1 MSRTSGERS
10 SPNDIE
16 MEAIILHVWIRWFVR
31 LSRNFYV
38 VVVPL
43 KRKPGTIKNLI
54 NPDEMDMEEVQYVGG
69 EKHPNYVPDT
79 IRAIPSGSGSKYL
92 RHILSYS

>member
-69 EKHPNYVPDT
+69 EAPELC
-79 IRAIPSGSGSKYL
+79 SGHNTSHSQWFGIQIFET
-92 RHILSYS
+92 HT